1 MDDPPTATSGTLFD
15 LPEGAA
21 HAPVD
26 GPPARPRLQRPDR
39 HQVRLMP
46 MDLDALIGPDHRAR
60 LVWAWV
66 ERQDLRAFEA
76 DIRAVEGHPGRPPI
90 DPAILLALWLYATLD
105 GIGSARALDRLC
117 REHDAYRWIAGGVG
131 VNHHTLADFRVAHGD
146 RLDELLTTSVAALMV
161 EGLVSCERVAG
172 DGMRVRASAGRGS
185 FRSRD
190 ALDRALDE
198 ARARVA
204 TLRAEVDADPA
215 ATSRRIA
222 ARRERAAQ
230 ERTAALERA
239 LEALPRIE
247 ERKRRRSYR
256 GRRDVPAEVSPTDP
270 EAGMMRFSD
279 GGRRPGWNTEL
290 VTDTGSGCILAVDV
304 VSDTDQVRLRPMV
317 DGLRARYGRAP
328 TELLVDGGYR
338 DRTAIEHVAALG
350 TTLYMPVGR
359 PRNRTTRDRHR
370 PLRTDSPAVAAWRV
384 RMGTDEAAMT
394 YRLRAQTAECA
405 NARIRNQGL
414 DAFPVRGRPRVRAVA
429 LLHVLAHNIL
439 RAASLRMA
447 DGGVP
452 TRILIAGT

>member
-1 MDDPPTATSGTLFD
+1 MDDQPAATPGTLFD
-15 LPEGAA
+15 LPTSAA
-21 HAPVD
+21 PAPVD
-26 GPPARPRLQRPDR
+26 GSPARPRIQRPDR
-39 HQVRLMP
+39 HQLRLMP
-46 MDLDALIGPDHRAR
+46 TDLDGTIGPDHRAR

-66 ERQDLRAFEA
+66 ERQDLSAFEG

-90 DPAILLALWLYATLD
+90 DPAILLGLWLYATLD
-105 GIGSARALDRLC
+105 GVGSARALDRLC

-146 RLDELLTTSVAALMV
+146 RLDALLTTSVAALMV
-161 EGLVSCERVAG
+161 EGLVSLERVAG

-190 ALDRALDE
+190 ALDAALEE
-198 ARARVA
+198 ARTRV
-204 TLRAEVDADPA
+204 TSLRAELDADPG

-222 ARRERAAQ
+222 ARRERAAR
-230 ERTAALERA
+230 ERAAALERA

-247 ERKRRRSYR
+247 ERKRRRTYR
-256 GRRDVPAEVSPTDP
+256 GRRDIPAEASSTDP
-270 EAGMMRFSD
+270 DAGMMRFSD

-290 VTDTGSGCILAVDV
+290 VTDAGSGCILAADV
-304 VSDTDQVRLRPMV
+304 VCDTDQVRLRPMV
-317 DGLRARYGRAP
+317 DGLRGRYGRAP

-338 DRTAIEHVAALG
+338 DRDAITHVADLG
-350 TTLYMPVGR
+350 TTVYMPVQR
-359 PRNRTTRDRHR
+359 PRNGARRDRHR
-370 PLRTDSPAVAAWRV
+370 PLRTDTPAVAAWRV
-384 RMGTDEAAMT
+384 RMGTAEAAAMH
-394 YRLRAQTAECA
+394 RLRAQTAECA

-439 RAASLRMA
+439 RVASLRSA

-452 TRILIAGT
+452 ETAARGA